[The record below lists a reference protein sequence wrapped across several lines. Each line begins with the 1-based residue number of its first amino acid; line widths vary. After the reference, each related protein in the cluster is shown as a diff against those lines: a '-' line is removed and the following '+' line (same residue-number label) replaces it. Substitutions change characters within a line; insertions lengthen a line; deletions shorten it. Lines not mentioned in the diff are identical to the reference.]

1 MNVLNGDEV
10 AVGSTTTTL
19 LVMTD
24 KPAGSLQ
31 EFTIEVTVG
40 TVQIGIDTV
49 ASASYANPVGAKR
62 VFTCANG
69 RLAVKCGTSG
79 SKFVISA

>member
-1 MNVLNGDEV
+1 MDVLNGDEV

-19 LVMTD
+19 INMTD
-24 KPAGSLQ
+24 KPASSLQ

-40 TVQIGIDTV
+40 TVQIGI
-49 ASASYANPVGAKR
+49 ASITSTSYANPVGAKR
-62 VFTCANG
+62 VLSCPNG
-69 RLAVKCGTSG
+69 KLAVKCGTSG